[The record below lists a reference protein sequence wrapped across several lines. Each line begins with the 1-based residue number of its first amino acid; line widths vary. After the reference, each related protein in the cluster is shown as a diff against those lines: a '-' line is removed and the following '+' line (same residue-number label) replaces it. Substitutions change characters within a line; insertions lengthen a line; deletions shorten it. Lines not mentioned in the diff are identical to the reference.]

1 MEPFVR
7 SFQSGDMRE
16 IVGLLDEV
24 FKGWPHLDLGC
35 SSLDHWKWKYLDNP
49 LGEAVISV
57 ACDGDRIVGVNHSYP
72 IRIKIGDGIHASSF
86 AADTAVQA
94 DYRGLGISVK
104 MIEQGIR
111 SRQEKGTKFTYFVT
125 RHPRLIRMNSKRYP
139 IFPRSITNLVRIRD
153 IDYHL
158 EAMPMDRANLLKLGF
173 KGAKL
178 MNKLKHRSEKN
189 VSGSIRVSD
198 VESFDE
204 RIDLLWDKVALECD
218 FSMERRREYLNW
230 RYCDPRSGG
239 FTIRLAA
246 EGGDIV
252 GYSVMRINKYNKE
265 YPIGYIVDIFAPPRR
280 LDILNALASD
290 AAVYFDDGDV
300 NIVNCLAIKDHQQNS
315 VLAAYGFLDSRVKV
329 HLFYLSEGIGNN
341 LAQMSSSRPNSV
353 YFSYGDI
360 DSLPVEMAHH

>member
-7 SFQSGDMRE
+7 PFQSGDMRE

-57 ACDGDRIVGVNHSYP
+57 SCDGDRIVGVNHSYP
-72 IRIKIGDGIHASSF
+72 LRIKIGDGVHDSSF
-86 AADTAVQA
+86 AADTTVHA
-94 DYRGLGISVK
+94 DYRGLSLSVE

-111 SRQEKGTKFTYFVT
+111 SRREKGTKFTYFVT

-139 IFPRSITNLVRIRD
+139 SFPRSITNLVRIRD

-158 EAMPMDRANLLKLGF
+158 EAMPMDRAYLIKLGF
-173 KGAKL
+173 KGAKFV
-178 MNKLKHRSEKN
+178 NKLIHRSEKN
-189 VSGSIRVSD
+189 VNGSIRISD

-218 FSMERRREYLNW
+218 FAVERRREYLNW

-239 FTIRLAA
+239 FKIRLAF

-252 GYSVMRINKYNKE
+252 GYSV
-265 YPIGYIVDIFAPPRR
+265 
-280 LDILNALASD
+280 
-290 AAVYFDDGDV
+290 
-300 NIVNCLAIKDHQQNS
+300 
-315 VLAAYGFLDSRVKV
+315 
-329 HLFYLSEGIGNN
+329 
-341 LAQMSSSRPNSV
+341 
-353 YFSYGDI
+353 
-360 DSLPVEMAHH
+360 